1 MRFRLHG
8 APTTR
13 ATAWLV
19 ARITALDASH
29 LRPTADPT
37 TFEIAP
43 GAASA
48 DIVGEIAAWAAREG
62 LLIVELRAGAASL
75 EERYLE
81 LTGDRDIEAAA

>member
-1 MRFRLHG
+1 MLGR
-8 APTTR
+8 
-13 ATAWLV
+13 
-19 ARITALDASH
+19 RIAGLDAGSR
-29 LRPTADPT
+29 LRAAGET

-48 DIVGEIAAWAAREG
+48 DVVAEIASWAAREG

-81 LTGDRDIEAAA
+81 LTGDRDIEAAG